1 MVSKG
6 YIKRPRAIYDW
17 YEESKLDIYSLAVY
31 DYLLTFAREEETV
44 YRGIKL
50 KKGQLIRSG
59 AQIAKALKISRVT
72 VIRRMKDLKEAGA
85 IDIEQIENG
94 TSNIITVNS
103 IKNDTHETSDEKADQ
118 SINLDELLS
127 KLD

>member
-1 MVSKG
+1 MSNKG

-17 YEESKLDIYSLAVY
+17 YEDSKLDIYSLAVY
-31 DYLLTFAREEETV
+31 DYLLTFARDEETV
-44 YRGIKL
+44 YSGIKL

-59 AQIAKALKISRVT
+59 AQIAKALKISRAT
-72 VIRRMKDLKEAGA
+72 VVRKMKDLKEAGA
-85 IDIEQIENG
+85 IDFEPIEHG
-94 TSNIITVNS
+94 SSNIITVNG
-103 IKNDTHETSDEKADQ
+103 IKNDTYEVSNEKDDQ